1 MNSHRLMS
9 APPGRQR
16 YQVLRGVRKG
26 RSRVLYRKTREVGRR
41 LALVSQAGDV
51 REVPKLGSRN

>member
-1 MNSHRLMS
+1 MS

-51 REVPKLGSRN
+51 REAPKLGSRN